1 MRRRFVV
8 VSSSIAVS
16 AVLAACGGSGS
27 SSDTATAVTE
37 APTTTVAE
45 VVYPLTGLPVDDD
58 AAAERPA
65 MAVKIDNHPKARP
78 QYGINQA
85 DIIFEENVEK
95 LTRFA
100 AVFHS
105 EGSDPVGPIRSGR
118 MQDINLLGSMN
129 KPLFVWSG
137 GNAKV
142 SAAIQDSDL
151 VDLSWTVA
159 NKDGGFTR
167 DDERT
172 APHNLIAETTKLWTL
187 APSGSKP
194 PAHQFVYRGV
204 SDANASTSKDT
215 DGVKISMD
223 GVKVHWI
230 WDSASKEFQRL
241 SDDKPH
247 MDSEDVQL
255 AVPNVVVLETEY
267 TNSYSPTSK
276 SVGSGKAYVFTNG
289 VMYEGKWT
297 RDDRLK
303 PFTLTDSA
311 GAPIKLTPGQTFVEV
326 ARAGK
331 TAIVAPGIDPE
342 TVKYP

>member
-1 MRRRFVV
+1 MRRRLVV
-8 VSSSIAVS
+8 VGSTIVISSF
-16 AVLAACGGSGS
+16 LASCGGSGS
-27 SSDTATAVTE
+27 SSDTATVVTE

-65 MAVKIDNHPKARP
+65 MVVKIDNHPKARP
-78 QYGINQA
+78 QFGINHA

-105 EGSDPVGPIRSGR
+105 DGSDPVGPIRSGR
-118 MQDINLLGSMN
+118 FQDINLLGSLN

-187 APSGSKP
+187 APSGAKP
-194 PAHQFVYRGV
+194 PAQQFVYRGV

-223 GVKVHWI
+223 GVKVHWM
-230 WDSASKEFQRL
+230 WDTATKEFLRF

-255 AVPNVVVLETEY
+255 AVPNVVVLEVEY
-267 TNSYSPTSK
+267 SNNYSPTSK
-276 SVGSGKAYVFTNG
+276 TVGSGKAYVFTNG

-331 TAIVAPGIDPE
+331 SAIVAPGVDPE

>member
-1 MRRRFVV
+1 
-8 VSSSIAVS
+8 
-16 AVLAACGGSGS
+16 
-27 SSDTATAVTE
+27 
-37 APTTTVAE
+37 
-45 VVYPLTGLPVDDD
+45 
-58 AAAERPA
+58 
-65 MAVKIDNHPKARP
+65 
-78 QYGINQA
+78 
-85 DIIFEENVEK
+85 
-95 LTRFA
+95 
-100 AVFHS
+100 
-105 EGSDPVGPIRSGR
+105 
-118 MQDINLLGSMN
+118 
-129 KPLFVWSG
+129 
-137 GNAKV
+137 
-142 SAAIQDSDL
+142 
-151 VDLSWTVA
+151 
-159 NKDGGFTR
+159 
-167 DDERT
+167 
-172 APHNLIAETTKLWTL
+172 
-187 APSGSKP
+187 
-194 PAHQFVYRGV
+194 V

-267 TNSYSPTSK
+267 TNNYSPTAK